1 MKHQIT
7 CTINDE
13 MTRVEVE
20 SHWTLL
26 DMLREQLDLVGA
38 KHACVSG
45 ECGSCSVLFDGEIVS
60 ACMVLAV
67 EANGAEIVT
76 VEGLAESERLHALQK
91 AFFDHNALQ
100 CGFCTSGMLMSSYA
114 LLSHVSRPN
123 EQEIRSALEGNLCR
137 CTGYADIIKAVQVAS
152 RARR

>member
-1 MKHQIT
+1 MKHTIL
-7 CTINDE
+7 CTVNDE
-13 MTRVEVE
+13 ERRLEVE

-26 DMLREQLDLVGA
+26 VMLREKLGLTGA
-38 KHACVSG
+38 KEACASG
-45 ECGSCSVLFDGEIVS
+45 ECGSCSVFLNGEIVS

-67 EANGAEIVT
+67 EADGAEILT
-76 VEGLAESERLHALQK
+76 VEGLAGSERLHALQK
-91 AFFDHNALQ
+91 AFLGHNALQ

-114 LLSHVSRPN
+114 LLQNVSRPN

>member
-1 MKHQIT
+1 MKHKIT
-7 CTINDE
+7 CTINNE
-13 MTRVEVE
+13 KIRLEVE

-26 DMLREQLDLVGA
+26 DMLREKLGFTGT

-45 ECGSCSVLFDGEIVS
+45 ECGSCSIIFNGDIVS
-60 ACMVLAV
+60 ACMLLAV
-67 EANGAEIVT
+67 EADGAEIIT
-76 VEGLAESERLHALQK
+76 VEGLADSERLHALQK
-91 AFFDHNALQ
+91 AFLDHNALQ
-100 CGFCTSGMLMSSYA
+100 CGFCTSGMLMASYS
-114 LLSHVSRPN
+114 LLQNVSRPN

>member
-1 MKHQIT
+1 MKHKIT
-7 CTINDE
+7 CTINNE
-13 MTRVEVE
+13 NKRLEVE

-26 DMLREQLDLVGA
+26 DMLREKLGLTGA

-45 ECGSCSVLFDGEIVS
+45 ECGSCSIIFNGDIVS
-60 ACMVLAV
+60 ACMLLAV
-67 EANGAEIVT
+67 EADGAEIIT
-76 VEGLAESERLHALQK
+76 VEGLADIERLHALQK
-91 AFFDHNALQ
+91 AFLDHNALQ
-100 CGFCTSGMLMSSYA
+100 CGFCTSGMLMSSYS
-114 LLSHVSRPN
+114 LLQNVSRPN

>member
-1 MKHQIT
+1 MKHKIT
-7 CTINDE
+7 CTINNE
-13 MTRVEVE
+13 NKRLEVE

-26 DMLREQLDLVGA
+26 DMLREKLGLIGT

-45 ECGSCSVLFDGEIVS
+45 ECGSCSIIFNGDIVS
-60 ACMVLAV
+60 ACMLLAV
-67 EANGAEIVT
+67 EADGAEIIT
-76 VEGLAESERLHALQK
+76 VEGLADSERLHALQK
-91 AFFDHNALQ
+91 AFLDHNALQ
-100 CGFCTSGMLMSSYA
+100 CGFCTSGMLMASYS
-114 LLSHVSRPN
+114 LLQNVSRPN

>member
-1 MKHQIT
+1 MKHKIT
-7 CTINDE
+7 CTINNE
-13 MTRVEVE
+13 AKHLEVE

-26 DMLREQLDLVGA
+26 VMLREKLGLTGT

-45 ECGSCSVLFDGEIVS
+45 ECGSCSVLFNGDIVS
-60 ACMVLAV
+60 ACMLLAV
-67 EANGAEIVT
+67 EADGAEIIT
-76 VEGLAESERLHALQK
+76 VEGLGDSERLHALQK
-91 AFFDHNALQ
+91 AFLDHNALQ
-100 CGFCTSGMLMSSYA
+100 CGFCTSGMLMSSYS
-114 LLSHVSRPN
+114 LLQKVSRPN

>member
-7 CTINDE
+7 CTINNE
-13 MTRVEVE
+13 ITHLEVE

-26 DMLREQLDLVGA
+26 VVLREKLGLTGTKQ
-38 KHACVSG
+38 ACASG
-45 ECGSCSVLFDGEIVS
+45 ECGSCSILLNGDIVS
-60 ACMVLAV
+60 ACMLLAV
-67 EANGAEIVT
+67 EADGAEILT

-91 AFFDHNALQ
+91 AFLDHNALQ
-100 CGFCTSGMLMSSYA
+100 CGFCTAGMLMSSYA
-114 LLSHVSRPN
+114 LLQKVSRPN

>member
-7 CTINDE
+7 CKINDE
-13 MTRVEVE
+13 VTRMEVE
-20 SHWTLL
+20 SHRTLL
-26 DMLREQLDLVGA
+26 DALREDLGLVGA

-45 ECGSCSVLFDGEIVS
+45 ECGSCNILFDGEVVS
-60 ACMVLAV
+60 ACMILAV
-67 EANGAEIVT
+67 EADGAEIIT

-91 AFFDHNALQ
+91 AFLDHNALQ
-100 CGFCTSGMLMSSYA
+100 CGFCSSGMLVSSYA
-114 LLSHVSRPN
+114 LLQSVSRPN
-123 EQEIRSALEGNLCR
+123 EQEIRAALEGNLCR